1 MAYSDTNFDFCNDDS
16 IILRACREKNK
27 GGVSKV
33 GLGEGRGSV
42 PTTTSGG
49 GGRKAREKRL
59 MVMVIDQER
68 FMAQNEYELCD

>member
-1 MAYSDTNFDFCNDDS
+1 
-16 IILRACREKNK
+16 
-27 GGVSKV
+27 VSKV